1 MFVSEKR
8 VCHQDSREDLG
19 GGVDSGFSRGVQS
32 RTEKSVWLPSR
43 MPSGPTCHYC
53 KKRGHIK
60 AECWKLQSE
69 LGRESGSKPVGLVS
83 LGSVSEVRDN
93 DGTLDRFQGFIS
105 EGSVVVNG
113 KQSPVVVLRDTGAS
127 QSLLVDSVV
136 DLDDATS
143 CNAYVLIQG
152 VGGKFMPVPLH
163 QVELRSKVISGQV
176 TVGVV
181 STLPVPGVTFILGND
196 LAGDKVYA
204 DPVITEAPVVSSE
217 TERLQDEIPGLFPAC
232 VVTRSQARRETE
244 VEELDGEG
252 QIPVILADTF
262 FAQVDSSGKTFNHDD
277 LVRGQLE
284 DPDIRRLYESAALQE
299 EMVTEAEGFYLSNAV
314 LMRKWRPRECPAD
327 HEWRVVHQVVLPLS
341 YREDI
346 LSSSRGTNGRS
357 LRNQKNPSQSAE
369 TFLLA

>member
-1 MFVSEKR
+1 MQEDFGTLRQLILLEEFKNSVAPGIKMHLEDHKVRTLQKAAVMADDYELSHKRMFVSEKR

-105 EGSVVVNG
+105 EGSVLVNG

-163 QVELRSKVISGQV
+163 QVELRSNVISGQV

-181 STLPVPGVTFILGND
+181 STLPVPGVTFILG
-196 LAGDKVYA
+196 K
-204 DPVITEAPVVSSE
+204 
-217 TERLQDEIPGLFPAC
+217 
-232 VVTRSQARRETE
+232 
-244 VEELDGEG
+244 
-252 QIPVILADTF
+252 
-262 FAQVDSSGKTFNHDD
+262 
-277 LVRGQLE
+277 
-284 DPDIRRLYESAALQE
+284 
-299 EMVTEAEGFYLSNAV
+299 
-314 LMRKWRPRECPAD
+314 
-327 HEWRVVHQVVLPLS
+327 
-341 YREDI
+341 
-346 LSSSRGTNGRS
+346 
-357 LRNQKNPSQSAE
+357 
-369 TFLLA
+369 